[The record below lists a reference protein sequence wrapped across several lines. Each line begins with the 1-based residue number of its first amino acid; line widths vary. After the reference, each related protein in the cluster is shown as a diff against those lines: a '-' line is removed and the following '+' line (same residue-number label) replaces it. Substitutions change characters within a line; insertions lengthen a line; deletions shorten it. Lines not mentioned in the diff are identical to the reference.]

1 MIKCPNCDKDIF
13 NTAVSCRHCKTK
25 LLDGNVIASLDK
37 AEESKSNNN
46 KRSNGRSSFESED
59 LTPQTPLS
67 FNEAVR
73 TCFQKYFDYSGRA
86 TRREY
91 WFFSLFTVVVT
102 IFIGIIAGIS
112 ELYVSGSV
120 FSFISSLFYLA
131 VFLPSFSVSVRR
143 LHDTNRS
150 GWMLLIWLIP
160 FFGLL
165 WVGILLCFASDKGT
179 NRFGENPQ
187 GILE

>member
-1 MIKCPNCDKDIF
+1 MIKCPNCDKAIF
-13 NTAVSCRHCKTK
+13 DTAVRCRHCKTK
-25 LLDGNVIASLDK
+25 LLDGNVIAPLDK
-37 AEESKSNNN
+37 AEENQANAN
-46 KRSNGRSSFESED
+46 KRSNFRSSFELEG
-59 LTPQTPLS
+59 LTPQTPLR

-73 TCFQKYFDYSGRA
+73 TCFQKYFDFSGRA

-91 WFFSLFTVVVT
+91 WFFYLFIIVFS
-102 IFIGIIAGIS
+102 IFIGIISGIS
-112 ELYVSGSV
+112 ESYVSGSV